1 MFLAS
6 SLNGSAIHAIR
17 TVAGVLALHVAAW
30 WCLSQMPLAWRN
42 VVATHPAITVFLL
55 DSTDKPARLAATP
68 VAASQH
74 RAPVAAVR
82 AETGTAADEPAASGR
97 AAAITLEPNRDAGD
111 ASSPAPLNLQLPK
124 GWSPQSVP
132 RHPALEFQPGQ
143 RQPMTLESRLTQAL
157 GDGHWTEERL
167 GDGRLRL
174 RHGNRCVYLRRN
186 RSDELHPFNAS
197 PTPWTAQ
204 AGAC

>member
-6 SLNGSAIHAIR
+6 SLNGSAIHSVR
-17 TVAGVLALHVAAW
+17 TVAGVLALHVAAF

-55 DSTDKPARLAATP
+55 DSTDKPARPATP
-68 VAASQH
+68 VAAPNH

-82 AETGTAADEPAASGR
+82 AATGTAADGPAASGR
-97 AAAITLEPNRDAGD
+97 AAAIMLEPNREAGD
-111 ASSPAPLNLQLPK
+111 ASSLAPLNLQLPK

-132 RHPALEFQPGQ
+132 RHPALEFPPGQ
-143 RQPMTLESRLTQAL
+143 RQPMTLESRLANAL
-157 GDGHWTEERL
+157 GDGHWTQERL

-174 RHGNRCVYLRRN
+174 RNGNRCVYLQRN
-186 RSDELHPFNAS
+186 RSDELNPFNS
-197 PTPWTAQ
+197 NPTPWTGH